1 MISLYIELRGLE
13 KRFAVLQ
20 DGKPVYYRT
29 ASSDDAGQ
37 QGSYYIGRIDSV
49 HSGINAAFVE
59 IGEDK
64 KGYLTKQKT
73 VRFAESDH
81 PNKKDMAPTKFLPQG
96 QRILVQ
102 VEKEAH
108 GQKGAVLTN
117 LVEVTGV
124 SLVYMPF
131 GQYCAVSKK
140 IPDLVR
146 EDLRTAVTSWLTG
159 QEGVVVRTD
168 AANRSLQDL
177 QKELESLREQYHELE
192 KKAQQEKREGL
203 LQSVPLFWK
212 DVQYWISQSSNGECY
227 SDDATFLKQLP
238 LGEGWTKTWH
248 HGKENLFTKYDLHSV
263 EEKVFHKQVWLT
275 NGGSISMEHT
285 EAMTVVDVNT
295 AKQVKNRSAEQAFEE
310 TNLLAAKEVAK
321 QLLLRD
327 VSGMVIIDFIN
338 MKSQSSRQRVLQ
350 TLKDQVEKDE
360 KHVTVYPFNELGC
373 VMLTRKRT
381 KPMWYESHL
390 ESYSHSKGFGWRK
403 SSHALAFELD
413 RAIRDYLAQ
422 VDATEVQVKVDS
434 ATWDN
439 FVGKDK
445 TLLKSFEKEY
455 RVTLHPIIGNQETPY
470 FEIIVTT

>member
-1 MISLYIELRGLE
+1 MISLYIELKGLE
-13 KRFAVLQ
+13 KRLAVLQ
-20 DGKPVYYRT
+20 DGKLVYYRT

-59 IGEDK
+59 IGEEK

-73 VRFAESDH
+73 VKFAESDH
-81 PNKKDMAPTKFLPQG
+81 PNKKDIAPSKFLPQG

-117 LVEVTGV
+117 LVEIAGV

-140 IPDLVR
+140 IPDLIR
-146 EDLRTAVTSWLTG
+146 EDLRTAVSSWLTG

-168 AANRSLQDL
+168 AANRSLHDL
-177 QKELESLREQYHELE
+177 QLELENLREQYQELQ

-203 LQSVPLFWK
+203 LQPVPLFWK
-212 DVQYWISQSSNGECY
+212 DLQYWISQSSNGECY
-227 SDDATFLKQLP
+227 SDDASFLKQLP

-248 HGKENLFTKYDLHSV
+248 HGKESLFTKYDLHSS
-263 EEKVFHKQVWLT
+263 EEKVFQKQVWLS
-275 NGGSISMEHT
+275 NGGSISIEHT

-295 AKQVKNRSAEQAFEE
+295 ARQVKNRNAEQAFEE
-310 TNLLAAKEVAK
+310 TNLLAAKEVSK

-327 VSGMVIIDFIN
+327 VSGMVVIDFIN

-360 KHVTVYPFNELGC
+360 KHVMVYPFNELGC

-381 KPMWYESHL
+381 KPMWYETHL
-390 ESYSHSKGFGWRK
+390 ERYSHETGFGWRK
-403 SSHALAFELD
+403 SAHASAYSLD
-413 RAIRDYLAQ
+413 RAIRDHIASIE
-422 VDATEVQVKVDS
+422 TEDVQIKVDS
-434 ATWDN
+434 ATWEN

-445 TLLKSFEKEY
+445 GYLMSIEKDY
-455 RVTLHPIIGNQETPY
+455 QVTLHPIIEDREAPY
-470 FEIIVTT
+470 YEIFVTM